1 MRALQSQVLRH
12 VLVDDRVGLAAV
24 EHVLEVMPVDDLE
37 EGDVVVLCAVEGDDE
52 EYVVVDVAE
61 AIVVTVPKVNARA
74 EALDGP

>member
-61 AIVVTVPKVNARA
+61 AIVVAVPKVNARA